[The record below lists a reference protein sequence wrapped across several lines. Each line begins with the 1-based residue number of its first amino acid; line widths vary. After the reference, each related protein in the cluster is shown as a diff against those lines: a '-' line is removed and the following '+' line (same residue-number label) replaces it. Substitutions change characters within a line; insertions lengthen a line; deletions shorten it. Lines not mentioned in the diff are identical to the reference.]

1 MKRTTKFSVLE
12 YAIALDKVL
21 RVRVLE
27 VHMYYC
33 TFNREHLF
41 RSNNFIAP
49 QPVFFLPRQ

>member
-49 QPVFFLPRQ
+49 QPLFFLPKQ